1 MKLTGRAALV
11 TGGSRGIGRGIAL
24 ALAHGGADVALSYRK
39 EEASANEVV
48 KAIQTLG
55 RQAIAVK
62 ADVTEQAAVESLVGA
77 TVSSFGKLDVLVNNA
92 GIASRGNTIAD
103 TDPAE
108 MRRIID
114 THIFGAFYACKAAL
128 PHLRKNPRSDIYFI
142 SSMSPHMA
150 PAGHGP
156 YATAK
161 AGLETMAKVMAKEEM
176 KNNVRVNIIAAGVV
190 DTEMGRRLVKHTLG
204 DDMPKLH
211 QQFPFGRVC
220 TPEDVGNLI
229 AFLASNEGG
238 YVSGHTIFL
247 DGGDPRGVAKE

>member
-1 MKLTGRAALV
+1 MKLAGRTALV

-24 ALAHGGADVALSYRK
+24 ALAHGGASIAISYRK
-39 EEASANEVV
+39 EEAAANEVV
-48 KAIQTLG
+48 KAVQGLG

-77 TVSSFGKLDVLVNNA
+77 TVAAFGKLDILVNNA
-92 GIASRGNTIAD
+92 GIASRGSSLAD
-103 TDPAE
+103 TDASE
-108 MRRIID
+108 MKRLLD
-114 THIFGAFYACKAAL
+114 THIMGAFYACKAAL

-161 AGLETMAKVMAKEEM
+161 AGLEVMAKVMAMEEL
-176 KNNVRVNIIAAGVV
+176 KNNVRVNTIAAGVV
-190 DTEMGRRLVKHTLG
+190 DTEMGRRLVKYTLG
-204 DDMPKLH
+204 DEMGKLN
-211 QQFPFGRVC
+211 QKFPFGRVC

-247 DGGDPRGVAKE
+247 DGGDPAGVAKE